1 MRHKWLRSLKTSVQ
15 SASTLRILTTVV
27 QLSQT
32 VHRNMSDATGLANVP
47 LSTTVTLTASAAG
60 MSHSDAQ
67 TATAFPKQT
76 QRDLEK
82 KMFSVDEDR
91 GKTDRKL
98 AELLISAAL
107 DSALLLGLPELKD
120 SQLTSHNKRLT
131 RLLENRRTMTTS
143 MLRSPVS

>member
-15 SASTLRILTTVV
+15 SASTLRIPTTVV

-47 LSTTVTLTASAAG
+47 FSTIVTLTASAAG

-67 TATAFPKQT
+67 TAPAFTKQT
-76 QRDLEK
+76 QRDLEN
-82 KMFSVDEDR
+82 KMSSVNEDR
-91 GKTDRKL
+91 GNTDRKL

-120 SQLTSHNKRLT
+120 SHDL
-131 RLLENRRTMTTS
+131 
-143 MLRSPVS
+143 P